1 MCAKFALMWSAEFT
15 YSRMRMASLEER
27 GLGICVPPSP
37 NIRNIMEQE
46 QDRQEWLQ
54 DQKAQQEY
62 KEWCLK
68 EDLRN
73 AGLSLEEVMKVTEQ
87 FFKEQK

>member
-1 MCAKFALMWSAEFT
+1 MSVNP
-15 YSRMRMASLEER
+15 YD
-27 GLGICVPPSP
+27 
-37 NIRNIMEQE
+37 

-68 EDLRN
+68 EALHN
-73 AGLSLEEVMKVTEQ
+73 AGLDVEQVMKVTEK
-87 FFKEQK
+87 FFKEQQK